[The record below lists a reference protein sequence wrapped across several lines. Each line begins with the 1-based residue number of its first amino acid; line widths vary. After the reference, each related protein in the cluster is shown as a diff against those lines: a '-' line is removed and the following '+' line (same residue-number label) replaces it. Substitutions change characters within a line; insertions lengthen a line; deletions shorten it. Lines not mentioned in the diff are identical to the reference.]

1 MRNILKSLLMAYSL
15 LTILLMSTSSAAQ
28 HRHYKFIDLGTFGGP
43 ASYFSNGFDG
53 ILNARGT
60 AVGWADTATPDPFP
74 TFCFNADCYV
84 SHAFVSRNGV
94 RTELSGLP
102 GGASSQATWI
112 SSNGIIAGSAQNGE
126 EDPLIPGWGQ
136 FRAVLWIKG
145 QIVNLGTL
153 DGGHE
158 SAIGGVNSRGQA
170 VGAAMNTV
178 ADPFSLIG
186 PGLFPTQT
194 RAFLWQDGVMEDLGT
209 LGGDDANANFI
220 NERGQVVGNSYTN
233 TTANATTGVPTI
245 DPFLWENGKMIDLGT
260 LGGTIGSPAAFNNRG
275 EVVGQS
281 NLAGDVYSHAFL
293 WTKKHGMQDLGT
305 LGGNTGV
312 VNWINDAGDIVGK
325 TDLPGAL
332 SPQDH
337 HAVLWRHG
345 HQIDLG
351 AFPEDTN
358 SNAYFVNS
366 RGQVVGTSEDRAHML
381 IGVGEHAFL
390 WEGNGPMV
398 DLNTLIPAGA
408 SLQLTYAVAIND
420 RGEIAGSGVPPGVLP
435 EEYETK
441 GHAYIL
447 LPCDEEHPKL
457 EGCDYG
463 RGHGD
468 LESAGRSAGAVPRT
482 VMPEFVGKSRNPLAG
497 HAGLARELQSRDKN

>member
-1 MRNILKSLLMAYSL
+1 MKNILKSLLMAYSL

-53 ILNARGT
+53 ILNANGA

-74 TFCFNADCYV
+74 TFCFNPDCYV

-102 GGASSQATWI
+102 GGASSQAIWI

-145 QIVNLGTL
+145 QIVDLGAL

-158 SAIGGVNSRGQA
+158 SAIGSVNSKGQA

-178 ADPFSLIG
+178 PDPFSLIG

-194 RAFLWQDGVMEDLGT
+194 RAFLWQNGVMQDLGT
-209 LGGDDANANFI
+209 LGGDDANASFI
-220 NERGQVVGNSYTN
+220 NERGQVVGNSYTS
-233 TTANATTGVPTI
+233 TTPNATTGVPTI

-312 VNWINDAGDIVGK
+312 VNWINDMGDIVGK
-325 TDLPGAL
+325 TDLPGSV

-420 RGEIAGSGVPPGVLP
+420 RGEIAGFGVPPGVLP

-497 HAGLARELQSRDKN
+497 HAGLARELHSRHKN